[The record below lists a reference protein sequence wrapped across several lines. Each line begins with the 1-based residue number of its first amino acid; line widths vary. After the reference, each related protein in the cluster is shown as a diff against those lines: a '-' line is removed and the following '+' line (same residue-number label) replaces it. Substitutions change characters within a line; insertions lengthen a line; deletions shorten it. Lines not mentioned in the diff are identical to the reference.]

1 MDVIEVDSLSM
12 GFSDTTVLDN
22 VTFTVET
29 GEAFGFLGPNGSG
42 KSTTINVLLGLFAP
56 TSGEASVL
64 GYDVETER
72 NEIHAQ
78 VGVLPEGV
86 APFPGV
92 SGEQHVEFA
101 ARANGVSVDPTE
113 LLDYTGLD
121 RATHSRPVDNYST
134 GMRQRLWLA
143 MALVGDPE
151 LIILDE
157 PMAGLDPN
165 GVRELREI
173 VGDLTDDGRTIFF
186 SSHRLGEVQAV
197 CDRVGVL
204 YDGQIERV
212 IETDEVS
219 GDEVAGQPVVRFQAA
234 SIDDRLLSEVQAR
247 DDVGGLEYDGN
258 WLRVECTDPVAKV
271 EVIETI
277 LSRADVSNLVAERPS
292 LEDLFT
298 REIGGTGASE

>member
-1 MDVIEVDSLSM
+1 MSAIEIDGLSREFC
-12 GFSDTTVLDN
+12 GTTVLDDLN
-22 VTFTVET
+22 LTVET

-42 KSTTINVLLGLFAP
+42 KSTTINILLGLLAP

-64 GYDVETER
+64 GCDVRTER
-72 NEIHAQ
+72 NEIHAR

-92 SGEQHVEFA
+92 SGKQHVEFA
-101 ARANGVSVDPTE
+101 ARANGVSVNPTE

-121 RATHSRPVDNYST
+121 RTAHGRSVDNYST

-165 GVRELREI
+165 GIRELRAVVE
-173 VGDLTDDGRTIFF
+173 DLTDDGHTIFF
-186 SSHRLGEVQAV
+186 SSHRLSEVQAV

-204 YDGQIERV
+204 YDGQIERTAKV
-212 IETDEVS
+212 DKINESEVTGHS
-219 GDEVAGQPVVRFQAA
+219 IVSFQVP
-234 SIDDRLLSEVQAR
+234 SVDNELLSDTRTR
-247 DDVGGLEYDGN
+247 DGVCGVEYDGG
-258 WLRVECTDPVAKV
+258 WLRVECVDPVSKV
-271 EVIETI
+271 EVIEMI
-277 LSRADVSNLVAERPS
+277 LSRASVSNVVAERSS
-292 LEDLFT
+292 LEDLFSQET
-298 REIGGTGASE
+298 DDTGGGR